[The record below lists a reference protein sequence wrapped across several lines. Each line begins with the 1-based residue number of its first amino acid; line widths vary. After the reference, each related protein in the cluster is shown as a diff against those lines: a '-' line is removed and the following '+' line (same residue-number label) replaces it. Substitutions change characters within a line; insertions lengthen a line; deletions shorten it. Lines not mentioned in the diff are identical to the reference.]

1 MKKKLEEGETLQI
14 NKSYVSSCGMD
25 QKLLKV
31 IKKTQVGGVFI
42 GIDLLAH
49 EFNMSADELGYI
61 HFSKTKVNHV

>member
-31 IKKTQVGGVFI
+31 TGKTPATGVFT
-42 GIDLLAH
+42 GEDLLGH
-49 EFNMSADELGYI
+49 EFRMTPDEQGYI
-61 HFSKTKVNHV
+61 HFSKIKE